1 MRSIIE
7 SILSTDIT
15 FHHKYFAHIKNKL
28 QTLRQNLYKMLFS
41 DNVQKIFNNQ
51 QSLLNWSIHAAD
63 ISGSSKPFKIWEK
76 CKVRIFEEFFL
87 ERDKEKEVGLPISLL
102 CDREV
107 TDANKSQ
114 IGLINFISIPSFEAH
129 FNIIPEVCANLD
141 NLNLKT
147 YMSMLKEEESTK
159 Y

>member
-1 MRSIIE
+1 MKEECNILALFSPEEYRISMRSIIE

-63 ISGSSKPFKIWEK
+63 ISGSSKPFKI
-76 CKVRIFEEFFL
+76 
-87 ERDKEKEVGLPISLL
+87 
-102 CDREV
+102 
-107 TDANKSQ
+107 
-114 IGLINFISIPSFEAH
+114 
-129 FNIIPEVCANLD
+129 
-141 NLNLKT
+141 
-147 YMSMLKEEESTK
+147 
-159 Y
+159 